1 MADILTFYHFN
12 DVYHIS
18 NADLISKFAHAV
30 SQAKQDGKG
39 SDIQPLTIFSGD
51 VFSPSTESSV
61 LKGEHMVPVLNHLD
75 IDLACYGNHDF
86 DFGESRLIEL
96 SEKTNFPWIL
106 SNVVHTTPRNNP
118 DSHVRGD
125 SLLASAQEYVIKTMG
140 QYKVGFIGLAG
151 TDWPSNCQHL
161 PAAACFLSPAEVAQ
175 KLARHLR
182 IVEGCDFVIAV
193 THMRLV
199 EDLSVSNATLDGD
212 ERIDLLLGGH
222 DHDVVCRMLGDTDD
236 NPGIILQGITDSAS
250 RIRNGE
256 IVHIEGDVRVIKS
269 GTDWRS
275 YSVVQL
281 RVRKESDGKAQL
293 DNVEVTQYLD
303 VTQTQ
308 SYQTMPRCS
317 ETLSI
322 LGSVQNQIMDAVRH
336 PLFHTRVPLD
346 GRSTVIRS
354 QETNLGNILADAVRA
369 FYDTDIAFINSGGV
383 RCDRII
389 AETNGHNALK
399 IKDIIGEKRAV
410 QLKYENTQSLRLA
423 ITDIMPFDN
432 AFVVKRVG
440 GATLLSALENSVSDS
455 HTDGR
460 FLQVSGMRFKAS
472 WQRPE
477 GSRIL
482 EAFFEPKVGALV
494 KIDPGRTYTIAMVS
508 FIATGFDGYDSF
520 KAEETLVDAESAMT
534 DTSLMLQIFRHSRK
548 CNNAQNCQPDS
559 TDGEKKDNGE
569 PEEDDRTEKGVKR
582 AMKAI
587 ITGYDDAD
595 GLPVVSPSIDN
606 RLTFVSTRCAN

>member
-18 NADLISKFAHAV
+18 DVSLISKFAYVFA
-30 SQAKQDGKG
+30 QARQDSKG
-39 SDIQPLTIFSGD
+39 PDIQPLIIFSGD

-61 LKGEHMVPVLNHLD
+61 LKGEHMVPVLNNLG

-86 DFGESRLIEL
+86 DFGESRLLEL
-96 SEKTNFPWIL
+96 SGKTNFPWIL
-106 SNVVHTTPRNNP
+106 SNVVHATPHKNP
-118 DSHVRGD
+118 DSHVRDG
-125 SLLASAQEYVIKTMG
+125 SLLALAQEYVVKTMG
-140 QYKVGFIGLAG
+140 QYKIGFIGLAG

-161 PAAACFLSPAEVAQ
+161 PPARFLSPAEVAH
-175 KLARHLR
+175 KLAVRLR
-182 IVEGCDFVIAV
+182 TVEGCDFVIAV
-193 THMRLV
+193 THMRLA

-212 ERIDLLLGGH
+212 GRIDLLLGGH
-222 DHDVVCRMLGDTDD
+222 DHDVVCRILGDTDD
-236 NPGIILQGITDSAS
+236 NPGIILQGITDSAA

-256 IVHIEGDVRVIKS
+256 IVHVEGNVRVIKS

-281 RVRKESDGKAQL
+281 KVRKGGDGKAQL
-293 DNVEVTQYLD
+293 DNIEVTQYLD
-303 VTQTQ
+303 LTRMQT
-308 SYQTMPRCS
+308 YQKIPKCPK
-317 ETLSI
+317 TLSI
-322 LGSVQNQIMDAVRH
+322 LGSVQDQIMDAVRH

-346 GRSTVIRS
+346 GRSAVIRS
-354 QETNLGNILADAVRA
+354 QETNLGNMLADAVRA

-389 AETNGHNALK
+389 AETNGNNALK
-399 IKDIIGEKRAV
+399 VKDII
-410 QLKYENTQSLRLA
+410 
-423 ITDIMPFDN
+423 DIMPFDN

-477 GSRIL
+477 GSRVL
-482 EAFFEPKVGALV
+482 ESFFEPKAGELEE
-494 KIDPGRTYTIAMVS
+494 INPGRTYTIAMVS
-508 FIATGFDGYDSF
+508 FIATGFDGYDCF

-548 CNNAQNCQPDS
+548 SNSVQNRVTNNA
-559 TDGEKKDNGE
+559 DGNVEARSDAAG
-569 PEEDDRTEKGVKR
+569 DDKTEMGVKR
-582 AMKAI
+582 AMEAI
-587 ITGYDDAD
+587 ITGYDDID
-595 GLPVVSPSIDN
+595 GLPIVSPDIDN
-606 RLTFVSTRCAN
+606 RLTFVSTTGTDL

>member
-18 NADLISKFAHAV
+18 DVDLISKFAHVFTRAR
-30 SQAKQDGKG
+30 QDSK
-39 SDIQPLTIFSGD
+39 SPDIQPLTIFSGD

-61 LKGEHMVPVLNHLD
+61 LKGEHMVPILNHLD
-75 IDLACYGNHDF
+75 IDIACYGNHDF

-96 SEKTNFPWIL
+96 SGKTNFPWIL
-106 SNVVHTTPRNNP
+106 SNVVHATPHKNP
-118 DSHVRGD
+118 DSHVRDG
-125 SLLASAQEYVIKTMG
+125 SLLALAQEYVIKTMG
-140 QYKVGFIGLAG
+140 QYKIGFIGLAG

-161 PAAACFLSPAEVAQ
+161 PPAHFLSPAEVAH
-175 KLARHLR
+175 KLAVHLR
-182 IVEGCDFVIAV
+182 TVEGCDFVIAV
-193 THMRLV
+193 THMRLA

-212 ERIDLLLGGH
+212 GRIDLLLGGH
-222 DHDVVCRMLGDTDD
+222 DHDVVCRILGDTDD
-236 NPGIILQGITDSAS
+236 NPGTILKGIADSAA

-256 IVHIEGDVRVIKS
+256 IVHVEGNVRVIKS

-281 RVRKESDGKAQL
+281 KVRKEGDGKAQI
-293 DNVEVTQYLD
+293 DNIEVTQYLD
-303 VTQTQ
+303 LTRMQT
-308 SYQTMPRCS
+308 YQKIPKCS
-317 ETLSI
+317 KTLSI
-322 LGSVQNQIMDAVRH
+322 LGSIQNQIMEAVRH

-354 QETNLGNILADAVRA
+354 QETNLGNMLADAVRA

-389 AETNGHNALK
+389 AETNGNNALK
-399 IKDIIGEKRAV
+399 VKDIIGENYISSIASITKAHGF
-410 QLKYENTQSLRLA
+410 QC
-423 ITDIMPFDN
+423 TDIMPFDN

-440 GATLLSALENSVSDS
+440 GATLLSALENSISDS

-477 GSRIL
+477 GSRVL
-482 EAFFEPKVGALV
+482 GAFFEHKTGELED
-494 KIDPGRTYTIAMVS
+494 INPGRSYTIAMVS
-508 FIATGFDGYDSF
+508 FIATGFDGYDCF

-548 CNNAQNCQPDS
+548 SNHAN
-559 TDGEKKDNGE
+559 EKV
-569 PEEDDRTEKGVKR
+569 EDKNDAEGDDKTEMGVKR
-582 AMKAI
+582 AMEAI
-587 ITGYDDAD
+587 ITGYDDID
-595 GLPVVSPSIDN
+595 GLPIVSPVLDN
-606 RLTFVSTRCAN
+606 RLTFV